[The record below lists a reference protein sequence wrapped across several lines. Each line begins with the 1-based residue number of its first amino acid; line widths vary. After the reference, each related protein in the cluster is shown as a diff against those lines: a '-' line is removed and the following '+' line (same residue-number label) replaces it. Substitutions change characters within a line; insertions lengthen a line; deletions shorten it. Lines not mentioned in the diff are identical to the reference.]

1 MYRRHP
7 SDNKVLPTDRWPANQ
22 GHLSA
27 AVNCYTIHNQHRER
41 RFSAGFTV
49 PAVEHRSPID
59 VATATCFFG
68 HATTVAGTGGRVS
81 HIPEAIFAYLK
92 RNAVQNATPSKRSAV
107 QEERRYHVPPDRV
120 IEVGEQISL

>member
-1 MYRRHP
+1 M
-7 SDNKVLPTDRWPANQ
+7 
-22 GHLSA
+22 
-27 AVNCYTIHNQHRER
+27 
-41 RFSAGFTV
+41 

-92 RNAVQNATPSKRSAV
+92 RNAVQ
-107 QEERRYHVPPDRV
+107 EERRYHVPPDRV